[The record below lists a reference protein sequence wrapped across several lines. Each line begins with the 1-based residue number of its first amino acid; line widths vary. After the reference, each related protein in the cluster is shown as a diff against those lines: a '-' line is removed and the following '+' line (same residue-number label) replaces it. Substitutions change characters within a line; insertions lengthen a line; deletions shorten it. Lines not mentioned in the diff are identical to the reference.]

1 MRLPAFAALV
11 LAGCVMVPSVPA
23 GQLAT
28 PAAER
33 GSGYQGVATGRRGA
47 VASAEA
53 NATDIGI
60 AVLKRG
66 GNAVDAAVAV
76 AFALGVTHPTAGNIG
91 GGGFMVIRLPDG
103 TSTAIDYREMAPG
116 TATRDMYLDAAGT
129 PTSDSRIGPRAAG
142 IPGVVRGLEAA
153 HQKFGKRPWRE
164 LVQPAIRLARQGVV
178 LDSFHADEMA
188 AVTRTMAEYAAKVPE
203 SNPAL
208 REAMAATLRTFRQAD
223 GTAYASGDTWRQP
236 DLATT
241 LDAIAAGGADG
252 FYRGKVARTLAAR
265 VTAMGGIWTEA
276 DLANYKAI
284 EREPIRF
291 SYHGH
296 DIITMPPPSGGGV
309 TMRQILAAS
318 AAMNLQRLGWDS
330 VDRAHLYV
338 ESLRRI
344 FADSTQLLG
353 DPGFVKIPLTTILD
367 SAYIPKRMADID
379 PARATPSSAIKAG
392 VGSTEH
398 LETTHFSVV
407 DGSGMAVANTY
418 TLNGGFGAK
427 VQVPGTGVTLNNE
440 MDDFTAKPG
449 SPNMFGLVM
458 GAQNAIQPGKRMLSS
473 MTPTIVVKDGTLRA
487 VVGSPGGPTIITT
500 VAQIV
505 MQLVDHQR
513 PLVDAVGASRVHHQW
528 MPDEVVYEESLPEAT
543 IAALKSRG
551 HAMRAR
557 ARIGV
562 ANCIEVDPKTGALIA
577 VADVKRD
584 GGKAAAY

>member
-1 MRLPAFAALV
+1 MKTRVSVAVLLAVSMLV
-11 LAGCVMVPSVPA
+11 SSVPA
-23 GQLAT
+23 GQLA
-28 PAAER
+28 AADEQ
-33 GSGYQGVATGRRGA
+33 SGLATGRHGA

-53 NATDIGI
+53 NATDVGL

-116 TATRDMYLDAAGT
+116 AASRDMYLDAAGT
-129 PTSDSRIGPRAAG
+129 PTPDSRIGPRAAG

-153 HQKFGKRPWRE
+153 HEKFGKLPWRE
-164 LVQPAIRLARQGVV
+164 LVEPAVKLARDGVV

-188 AVTRTMAEYAAKVPE
+188 SVTRAMDDYAAKVPE
-203 SNPAL
+203 TNRSL
-208 REAMAATLRTFRQAD
+208 RDAMTATLGTFRKSDGTPYAMA
-223 GTAYASGDTWRQP
+223 DTWRQP
-236 DLATT
+236 DLAGT
-241 LDAIAAGGADG
+241 LEAIAAGGGDA
-252 FYRGKVARTLAAR
+252 FYRGPLARTLATR

-276 DLANYKAI
+276 DLAAYKAI

-291 SYHGH
+291 AYHGH
-296 DIITMPPPSGGGV
+296 DIITMPPPSGGGI

-318 AAMNLQRLGWDS
+318 DALHLERLDWDS
-330 VDRAHLYV
+330 VDRIHLYV
-338 ESLRRI
+338 EALRRI

-353 DPGFVKIPLTTILD
+353 DPGFVDIPLTTILD
-367 SAYIPKRMADID
+367 TGYIPKRMADID
-379 PARATPSSAIKAG
+379 RARATPSAAIRSG
-392 VGSTEH
+392 VASTEH

-407 DGSGMAVANTY
+407 DATGMAVANTF

-473 MTPTIVVKDGTLRA
+473 MTPTIVVKDGRLRA

-505 MQLVDHQR
+505 MQLIDHQR
-513 PLVDAVGASRVHHQW
+513 PLVDAVGAARVHHQW
-528 MPDEVVYEESLPEAT
+528 MPDEIAYEEALPAAT
-543 IAALKSRG
+543 IAALKDKG

-562 ANCIEVDPKTGALIA
+562 ANCIEVDPTTGALVA

-584 GGKAAAY
+584 GGKAAAW